1 MKRRTFAALLVLA
14 GLACQGDPSSSVAGV
29 TLDLAVTRTTLQ
41 RGELDT
47 LTMTVTNTNAYPVSL
62 SGGACEPSVYVVDG
76 RGTTVV
82 PAGGGW
88 VCIMVIRALRLAP
101 GERYARSYV
110 WQTDSLPAG
119 VYRAHA
125 TFETEELRLATK
137 PIAVQ
142 LN

>member
-1 MKRRTFAALLVLA
+1 MTLRMFASLLVVV

-41 RGELDT
+41 RGGLDT
-47 LTMTVTNTNAYPVSL
+47 LTMTLTNTNAYPVSL

-76 RGTTVV
+76 RGATVV

-101 GERYARSYV
+101 GEQYARSFV
-110 WQTDSLPAG
+110 WQTDSLAAG
-119 VYRAHA
+119 VYWAHA
-125 TFETEELRLATK
+125 TFNSEELRLATK
-137 PIAVQ
+137 AVAVR

>member
-1 MKRRTFAALLVLA
+1 MRTRTFASLLVLA

-47 LTMTVTNTNAYPVSL
+47 LTMTLTNTNAYPVSL

-76 RGTTVV
+76 RGATVV

-88 VCIMVIRALRLAP
+88 VCIAVLRRLNLAP
-101 GERYARSYV
+101 GERFTRSYL
-110 WQTDSLPAG
+110 WQTDALEAG
-119 VYRAHA
+119 VYRAHS
-125 TFETEELRLATK
+125 TFNSEELRLATE
-137 PIAVQ
+137 PISVR

>member
-1 MKRRTFAALLVLA
+1 MKRPAFAALLVVT

-29 TLDLAVTRTTLQ
+29 TLDLAVARTTLQ

-47 LTMTVTNTNAYPVSL
+47 LTMTVTNTNAFPVSL
-62 SGGACEPSVYVVDG
+62 SGGACEPSVYIVDG
-76 RGTTVV
+76 LGTTVV

-88 VCIMVIRALRLAP
+88 VCIAMLRRLRLAP
-101 GERYARSYV
+101 GEQYARSYV
-110 WQTDSLPAG
+110 WQTDSLPTG

-125 TFETEELRLATK
+125 TFESQELRLATR
-137 PIAVQ
+137 PIAVK